1 MKRRQADRIAG
12 MTTDTHTA
20 CLARIVDD
28 LAEQGWSLQPQFIAQ
43 ALTFELA
50 EECRK
55 RAAQGALALAGVG
68 RGAQQQIREGV
79 RGDHIQWLEAGQ
91 APACDHYLQAFDEL
105 RVALNQGLYLG
116 LEDFEGHFA
125 LYPPGAFYQKH
136 VDRFRDDDRR
146 AVSAVFY
153 LNQDWQAEQ
162 GGALRLYLPNGETRD
177 VLPQAGSL
185 LVFLSADM
193 PHEVLPAT
201 RERLSLTGW
210 FRRRGNGPL

>member
-1 MKRRQADRIAG
+1 M
-12 MTTDTHTA
+12 MTSETPDP
-20 CLARIVDD
+20 CLTQIVDD
-28 LAEQGWSLQPQFIAQ
+28 LAEQGWSLQPAFISQ
-43 ALTFELA
+43 ALTQELA

-55 RAAQGALALAGVG
+55 RAAAGALAPAGIG
-68 RGAQQQIREGV
+68 RGGALQVREGV
-79 RGDHIQWLEAGQ
+79 RGDHIQWLEPGQ
-91 APACDHYLQAFDEL
+91 AKACDQYLQRLDAL
-105 RVALNQGLYLG
+105 RLALNQALYLG

-146 AVSAVFY
+146 TVSAVFY

-162 GGALRLYLPNGETRD
+162 GGALRLYLDDGSRRD
-177 VLPQAGSL
+177 VLPQAGTL
-185 LVFLSADM
+185 LLFLSANL

-210 FRRRGNGPL
+210 FRRRGEQPL

>member
-1 MKRRQADRIAG
+1 
-12 MTTDTHTA
+12 MTSEPHNA

-28 LAEQGWSLQPQFIAQ
+28 LAERGWSLQPLFTPQS
-43 ALTFELA
+43 LTLDLA
-50 EECRK
+50 EECRR
-55 RAAQGALALAGVG
+55 RAAQGALAPAGVG

-79 RGDHIQWLEAGQ
+79 RGDHIQWLEPGQ
-91 APACDHYLQAFDEL
+91 AAVSDQYLQLMEAL
-105 RVALNQGLYLG
+105 RQALNQGLYLG
-116 LEDFEGHFA
+116 LEDYESHFA

-146 AVSAVFY
+146 AVSAVLY

-162 GGALRLYLPNGETRD
+162 GGALRLYLADGDTHD

-193 PHEVLPAT
+193 PHEVLPAS

-210 FRRRGNGPL
+210 FRRRSTGPL